1 MPQGGAPLKEVWEV
15 EEGTELHSMP
25 FSKPL
30 SAILAGHTWY
40 QLARLMLSDWT
51 MSIYAGTY
59 QRSEP
64 FHNINTQYLAV
75 LAFQSRRV
83 A

>member
-15 EEGTELHSMP
+15 EEGTELRSMP

-40 QLARLMLSDWT
+40 QLILSDCT
-51 MSIYAGTY
+51 MSMYAGTY
-59 QRSEP
+59 QRSESS
-64 FHNINTQYLAV
+64 HNFNA
-75 LAFQSRRV
+75 
-83 A
+83 

>member
-40 QLARLMLSDWT
+40 QLMLSDCT
-51 MSIYAGTY
+51 MSMYTSTY
-59 QRSEP
+59 QRPEP
-64 FHNINTQYLAV
+64 
-75 LAFQSRRV
+75 SRNLN